1 MPLKQKKR
9 DGRKWAQMK
18 RAWWNDDHVVKELSR
33 SDGSNLKN
41 IQNPTVGLR
50 LVILI
55 FLSLDWTRPASR
67 KKEWIP
73 KEEIEK
79 TQNPKK

>member
-41 IQNPTVGLR
+41 IHRIQSGLR
-50 LVILI
+50 LVTLI
-55 FLSLDWTRPASR
+55 FLSLGWINASG
-67 KKEWIP
+67 KKDRTP
-73 KEEIEK
+73 NKE
-79 TQNPKK
+79 TQK